1 MEFEAWNY
9 HGVLLKKFQEPY
21 HVENEDV
28 HPPGKN
34 ELGGLQLPVS
44 LRPPD
49 RCCNRF
55 RAHWVIWGHW

>member
-34 ELGGLQLPVS
+34 ELRGLQLPVS
-44 LRPPD
+44 LSDPQIGVATASVPTE
-49 RCCNRF
+49 
-55 RAHWVIWGHW
+55 